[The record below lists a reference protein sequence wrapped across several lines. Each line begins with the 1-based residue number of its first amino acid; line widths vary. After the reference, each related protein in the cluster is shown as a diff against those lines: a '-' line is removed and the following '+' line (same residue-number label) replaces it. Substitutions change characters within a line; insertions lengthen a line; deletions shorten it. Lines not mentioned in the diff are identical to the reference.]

1 MSAPRLTAT
10 ARLQRLLAVLQWA
23 AARPEGVPVDELC
36 ERFRLRPADLAHE
49 LELASMIGA
58 DSPHY
63 DEMPFEVFLED
74 GLVYVRLFSFR
85 RPMRLTPAE
94 GLALVA
100 AADVLVDRASDEA
113 AGPLVRA
120 IDKLA
125 DLLGI
130 EPGEAV
136 DVDLDPDGGPT
147 GAALRRAIAGDVAV
161 AFTYWTYGR
170 DAVGRRVV
178 DPWELFSAEGA
189 WYLAGWAH
197 DAAAPRHFRLDRME
211 DVEVTDRPRTS
222 SRPDDHRAE
231 LGVSA
236 EAPQVVL
243 ELAPAARWVAEAH
256 PVLAAEPAADDRLR
270 IRLAV
275 EEPAW
280 LARLLVRL
288 GPEATVVEI
297 DPALGGTDLAARAAE
312 RILARYGAASTPR

>member
-10 ARLQRLLAVLQWA
+10 ERLQRLLAVLQWA

-74 GLVYVRLFSFR
+74 DLVYVRLFSFR

-100 AADVLVDRASDEA
+100 AADVLVARDGDAD
-113 AGPLVRA
+113 GPLGRA
-120 IDKLA
+120 LAKLA
-125 DLLGI
+125 ALFGI
-130 EPGEAV
+130 APGDAV

-147 GAALRRAIAGDVAV
+147 GATLRRAMAADRQV

-189 WYLAGWAH
+189 WYLAGHAH
-197 DAAAPRHFRLDRME
+197 DAGAPRHFRLDRME
-211 DVEVTDRPRTS
+211 DLAVTDEPRQVERPA
-222 SRPDDHRAE
+222 DHRAE
-231 LGVSA
+231 LGVSSA
-236 EAPQVVL
+236 APQVVL
-243 ELAPAARWVAEAH
+243 DLAPAARWVADAH
-256 PVLAAEPAADDRLR
+256 PVLAAAPGPDDRLR

-288 GPEATVVEI
+288 GPDARVVEI
-297 DPALGGTDLAARAAE
+297 DPELGDTDLAARAAS
-312 RILARYGAASTPR
+312 RVLARYGAASAPR